1 MGDSLL
7 RRFWNAI
14 KPPPPTPR
22 RAWDV
27 EPPSQRRRFWEFLK
41 PPSPLDAVPP
51 EVQRRR
57 RWIRTYVVLTLAIAA
72 LVVGVGSYIR
82 SAPQRAETALQTGIQ
97 LAAAGDASLAADSF
111 TRAIRIWPR
120 SADAY
125 LQRRLARQNLLHPDA
140 ALQDFDQA
148 LRLNPRLA
156 AANVAR
162 GAIFRDRGD
171 AQRALAEF
179 SAAVAIEPG
188 VDAYYQRGQVYES
201 LGRPEEA
208 IRDYSAAIAVL
219 PSSPYVYRARAA
231 AEVNSGDRDKAARDR
246 EHADGIE
253 SNAAELRP

>member
-27 EPPSQRRRFWEFLK
+27 EPPSQWRRFWEFLR
-41 PPSPLDAVPP
+41 PPPPLDALPP

-120 SADAY
+120 SADAH
-125 LQRRLARQNLLHPDA
+125 LQSRLARQTLIDPG
-140 ALQDFDQA
+140 ALVQGFDQA
-148 LRLNPRLA
+148 LRLNPRFVA
-156 AANVAR
+156 ACVA
-162 GAIFRDRGD
+162 GGGVFRDRGD

-179 SAAVAIEPG
+179 SAAVAIKPG
-188 VDAYYQRGQVYES
+188 VDACRHRGQVYES
-201 LGRPEEA
+201 LGQHEA
-208 IRDYSAAIAVL
+208 ATRLDRAAIAL
-219 PSSPYVYRARAA
+219 QSSAPYVYGA
-231 AEVNSGDRDKAARDR
+231 AELNSGDRDKAARDR
-246 EHADGIE
+246 EHAAEME
-253 SNAAELRP
+253 SKATG

>member
-27 EPPSQRRRFWEFLK
+27 EPPSQWRRFWEFLR
-41 PPSPLDAVPP
+41 PPPPLDALPP

-162 GAIFRDRGD
+162 GAIFRDRAMRSARSPNSPPRSPSSRGLTLITNEVRSTNRW
-171 AQRALAEF
+171 AGMKRQFGTTAPPSPCVLPRLTSIARAPPPK
-179 SAAVAIEPG
+179 SIRAIG
-188 VDAYYQRGQVYES
+188 
-201 LGRPEEA
+201 
-208 IRDYSAAIAVL
+208 IRQPAIA
-219 PSSPYVYRARAA
+219 
-231 AEVNSGDRDKAARDR
+231 
-246 EHADGIE
+246 
-253 SNAAELRP
+253 NAPTGLRVTLRS